1 MVFREFNTPARR
13 NQSMK
18 ISRDTFIRYSDFVKR
33 NTCIDLHDW
42 IAILFLGCLTIVFL
56 WRVVLMGQ
64 VLLPADVIYTAE
76 PWKSEIREIKESD
89 LWSPNLTD
97 QIWSFFPMG
106 SYISEVWKKGGLFWD
121 PYPLGGTPALAQGE
135 LFSNPLFHLL
145 NTFLPVATTF
155 SWMAVLGLFF
165 GGLFT
170 YLLLRELGAGQ
181 FGALVG
187 SLAFAFNGYLIG
199 WLALVIVSTTMV
211 WLPLVFWSFLRAVH
225 RQDWRWTL
233 VGTVAFAI
241 YILSGFILFAFYGA
255 ICFILFALYLNTST
269 WLQRRDKALAIK
281 TISYAGLI
289 LGLGSLIAAPQL
301 FLTIQLF
308 LNSNRTAALGAT
320 SFLELKT
327 HLVRLLAPAIYGNNI
342 YQNTYEGRFNYTE
355 TSLYFGIL
363 PLLFIPASLFGKHK
377 KIAWGLFGI
386 GLVGLLAVYNI
397 TPFRQIITWIYPV
410 FLNAF
415 PGRIFYIVAFTWS
428 VAAGLGADNLE
439 NDSLPNAPKYLSLLA
454 CLFCLSLLLFWA
466 FSSRDVL
473 LGSIIHTK
481 SLFTALVWLSLS
493 ALCLGAFGFKLIGAK
508 LCKTIIIVITVI
520 DLFIIGI
527 NYNSA
532 FDPEIVFPSTPS
544 LNYLTDLSK
553 QGSQPDRVLNVNSGL
568 ILIGDSA
575 EIYRLQTVSGYTSWI
590 LKRFS
595 EYTYLTGD
603 RYQDSHHAYFIDCCD
618 RLLNALNVRYVYTM
632 PGELPSSLG
641 LISLINR
648 VNQAKIQTNLNDG
661 IAITKLDVQGQSEP
675 VLLQRPPTRITYELL
690 IQKPAVFKTA
700 TYIDPATWDVSGD
713 SVRFEIYIT
722 TDGETPEKP
731 VFSHYLTHDKN
742 LAEQTPYSVEIN
754 LSPYKGKKIGLTL
767 VTTPATSGD
776 SGSIKPGWINP
787 RIESSSSLRQI
798 YAGPNKIYENREA
811 FPRAWIVH
819 QVAQVPYG
827 DIQAVKRRLKDS
839 SFDLSKKA
847 IIEVNIPKEDIIR
860 YAPLISYPEEN
871 VVINLYSPER
881 IQLLARLEKPGVM
894 VLSDSIYPG
903 WRVYVD
909 GIRKPILTTNLMM
922 RGVFLESGEHQ
933 VEFIFQPD
941 LFYFGLV
948 LSLTTLLGI
957 IVALIKNRSWSQY
970 FRQN

>member
-1 MVFREFNTPARR
+1 VFQESNPAARR
-13 NQSMK
+13 NKSVK

-33 NTCIDLHDW
+33 TTHIDLQDW
-42 IAILFLGCLTIVFL
+42 IAILFLAFLTIVFL
-56 WRVVLMGQ
+56 WRVVLLGQ

-76 PWKSEIREIKESD
+76 PWKSEIREVEESD

-97 QIWSFFPMG
+97 QIWSFFPTG
-106 SYISEVWKKGGLFWD
+106 SYISEAREKGGLFWD

-135 LFSNPLFHLL
+135 LFSNPLFYLL

-187 SLAFAFNGYLIG
+187 SLAFAFNGYLVG
-199 WLALVIVSTTMV
+199 WLALVTVSTTMV
-211 WLPLVFWSFLRAVH
+211 WLPLIFWSFARAV
-225 RQDWRWTL
+225 RLQDWRWTL
-233 VGTVAFAI
+233 VGAVAFAI

-255 ICFILFALYLNTST
+255 ISLILFALYLNTST
-269 WLQRRDKALAIK
+269 WLQRRDKVLAIK
-281 TISYAGLI
+281 TIAYAGLI

-308 LNSNRTAALGAT
+308 LNSNRTAPLGAT

-342 YQNTYEGRFNYTE
+342 YQNTYQGRFNYTE

-397 TPFRQIITWIYPV
+397 APFRQIITWIYPI

-415 PGRIFYIVAFTWS
+415 PGRIFYIVSFTWA
-428 VAAGLGADNLE
+428 VAAGLGADDLE
-439 NDSLPNAPKYLSLLA
+439 NNSLPNTPKYLSLLA
-454 CLFCLSLLLFWA
+454 CLYCLGLLVFWA

-473 LGSIIHTK
+473 LGSIVHTK
-481 SLFTALVWLSLS
+481 SLLTAIIWLSFS
-493 ALCLGAFGFKLIGAK
+493 ALCLGAFGFKLIGAQ
-508 LCKTIIIVITVI
+508 LCKALIIVVTVI

-544 LNYLTDLSK
+544 LNYLTSLSK
-553 QGSQPDRVLNVNSGL
+553 QGSQPDRILNVNSGL
-568 ILIGDSA
+568 ILIGDSP
-575 EIYRLQTVSGYTSWI
+575 EIYRLQTVSGYTSWM

-632 PGELPSSLG
+632 PGESPTSLG

-648 VNQAKIQTNLNDG
+648 LDQAKIQTNLKDA
-661 IAITKLDVQGQSEP
+661 IAITQLEVQGQSEP

-690 IQKPAVFKTA
+690 IQEAAVFKTA
-700 TYIDPATWDVSGD
+700 AYIDPASLDGSGNG
-713 SVRFEIYIT
+713 VQFEIYISNA
-722 TDGETPEKP
+722 GETPEKP
-731 VFSHYLTHDKN
+731 IFSHYLTRDKN
-742 LAEQTPYSVEIN
+742 LTEQTPFSVEIN
-754 LSPYKGKKIGLTL
+754 LSPYKGKTIDLTL
-767 VTTPATSGD
+767 VTTPAASGD
-776 SGSIKPGWINP
+776 SGSLEPGWINP
-787 RIESSSSLRQI
+787 RIENSSSFRQI
-798 YAGPNKIYENREA
+798 YAGPNKIYENKEA

-827 DIQAVKRRLKDS
+827 DIQAVIRRLKDS

-847 IIEVNIPKEDIIR
+847 VIEVNIPKNEFIQ
-860 YAPLISYPEEN
+860 YAPLTGHREEN

-881 IQLLARLEKPGVM
+881 IKLLARLERPGVM

-948 LSLTTLLGI
+948 LSLVTILGI
-957 IVALIKNRSWSQY
+957 IIALIKNHSWSHY